1 MSKLSKAKL
10 IGKCGVDSGQLLI
23 TDPCYIRD
31 FINNEYQDIRQYKN
45 SQGDILEFR
54 KDFSNYDETIEKYG
68 KTMNQLTDEKVF
80 SPVERKDV
88 IRRTTDKSYSYD
100 GCCNATLSKKQ
111 GGSVGGLGVAISSG
125 YGDGEY
131 PVYAHYNDDG
141 RVALVVIDFQ

>member
-23 TDPCYIRD
+23 TDPCYVRD
-31 FINNEYQDIRQYKN
+31 FISNDYQDIRQYKN

-80 SPVERKDV
+80 SHVKHEKND
-88 IRRTTDKSYSYD
+88 RTYSYN
-100 GCCNATLSKKQ
+100 GCCNATQSKKQ
-111 GGSVGGLGVAISSG
+111 GDSVGGLGVAISSG

-141 RVALVVIDFQ
+141 RVAVVVIDFQ

>member
-23 TDPCYIRD
+23 TDPCYVKD
-31 FINNEYQDIRQYKN
+31 FISNDYQDIRQYKN
-45 SQGDILEFR
+45 SNGDILEFR

-68 KTMNQLTDEKVF
+68 KSMNQLTEEKVF
-80 SPVERKDV
+80 YPVNRKTNKD
-88 IRRTTDKSYSYD
+88 YSYD

-111 GGSVGGLGVAISSG
+111 GDSVGGLGVAVSSG